1 MCGIFYKFFFLKKS
15 SVVHRRKLCQFY
27 VNETT
32 LRLCNYFI
40 ILYKLF
46 WMFYYGTL
54 VKYVLKDMFEIRG
67 KLISTFNYCRFKSF
81 IFWFVGGTN

>member
-1 MCGIFYKFFFLKKS
+1 MLCAEFSSIFFLKKS
-15 SVVHRRKLCQFY
+15 FVVHRRKLCQFY

-46 WMFYYGTL
+46 WMFYYSTL
-54 VKYVLKDMFEIRG
+54 VKYALKDMFEIRG
-67 KLISTFNYCRFKSF
+67 KLILSFNYC
-81 IFWFVGGTN
+81 